1 MNASPTQRAG
11 FPWRRLVAAA
21 VIAGLIG
28 MFWPRLPEYPGA
40 ARSDAL
46 PAETARETRLGRSL
60 GEQISDHPGKSGVHP
75 LYDPLD
81 AFAARYLLTQ
91 AAERTLDIQ
100 YYIWGDDLTGT
111 LMLHALLEAADRG
124 VRVRLLLD
132 DNGIE
137 GLDNKLVVLAGHQN
151 IEVRLFNPFALRW
164 PRWVNYLTDFRR
176 VNRRMHNKSFTADNR
191 ATIVGGRNIADEY
204 FAAGTGLLFADV
216 DVLTVGQVVGDV
228 SEDFDRYWNSESAWP
243 IESLVALPED
253 NPGRRL
259 RREAAELKD
268 DKRAIAYLDN
278 FENSAFVDQFLDGRL
293 AMLWGRA
300 KLVSDDPHK
309 ILDKPG
315 PRGPLSEQLQ
325 ETIGLP
331 GKRIYVVSPYF
342 VPTRNGAKLFTELAE
357 SGVEVTVL
365 TNSLEA
371 TDVAAVH
378 SGYSRFRKRLLKA
391 GVKLYEMQRLS
402 GQERMRGKGP
412 LGSSGSSLHA
422 KTFAVDGERVFV
434 GSFNFDPRS
443 ARLNTE
449 MGLLIDNAELAE
461 QMAVTFAEEVPQ
473 RAYSVHL
480 DGHGGLYWIER
491 TDSGA
496 LRHEH
501 EPHTS
506 VLKRMGVAVLARL
519 PILWLL

>member
-1 MNASPTQRAG
+1 
-11 FPWRRLVAAA
+11 
-21 VIAGLIG
+21 
-28 MFWPRLPEYPGA
+28 MFWPRLPEHRHAEPS
-40 ARSDAL
+40 RAL
-46 PAETARETRLGRSL
+46 PVEAARETRLGRSL
-60 GEQISDHPGKSGVHP
+60 AEQIGDHPDESGIHP

-81 AFAARYLLTQ
+81 AFAARYLLTH
-91 AAERTLDIQ
+91 AAERALDVQ

-111 LMLHALLEAADRG
+111 LMLNALLEAADRG

-137 GLDNKLVVLAGHQN
+137 GLDDWLVALARHER
-151 IEVRLFNPFALRW
+151 IDIRLFNPFAQRR

-176 VNRRMHNKSFTADNR
+176 INRRMHNKSLTADNR

-204 FAAGTGLLFADV
+204 FAAGDGLLFADV
-216 DVLTVGQVVGDV
+216 DVLAVGQVVGEV

-243 IESLVALPED
+243 IEALVEPSTGDAVD
-253 NPGRRL
+253 GL
-259 RREAAELKD
+259 RREAARVED
-268 DKRAIAYLDN
+268 DERAVAYLDN
-278 FENSAFVDQFLDGRL
+278 FEHSRFVERFLDGRL
-293 AMLWGRA
+293 EMIWGHA
-300 KLVSDDPHK
+300 ELLSDDPHK

-315 PRGPLSEQLQ
+315 PKGLLSEQLR

-331 GKRIYVVSPYF
+331 KERMYVVSPYF
-342 VPTRNGAKLFTELAE
+342 VPTRTGAKLFTELAE
-357 SGVEVTVL
+357 SGVEVVVL

-378 SGYSRFRKRLLKA
+378 SGYTRYRKRLLKA
-391 GVKLYEMQRLS
+391 GVKLYEMQRFS

-449 MGLLIDNAELAE
+449 MGLVIDSPELAAELE
-461 QMAVTFAEEVPQ
+461 ETFAVDVPE

-480 DGHGGLYWIER
+480 DDRGGLYWIER
-491 TDSGA
+491 SESGTV
-496 LRHEH
+496 RHEH

-506 VLKRMGVAVLARL
+506 VWKRAWVAILARL
-519 PILWLL
+519 PIIWLL

>member
-1 MNASPTQRAG
+1 
-11 FPWRRLVAAA
+11 
-21 VIAGLIG
+21 
-28 MFWPRLPEYPGA
+28 MFWPRLPEYPDA
-40 ARSDAL
+40 ARSNAL
-46 PAETARETRLGRSL
+46 PIDAARETRLGRSL
-60 GEQISDHPGKSGVHP
+60 GEQISDHPGESGVHP

-81 AFAARYLLTQ
+81 AFAARYLLAH

-137 GLDNKLVVLAGHQN
+137 GLDDKLVALAGHEN

-176 VNRRMHNKSFTADNR
+176 INRRMHNKSFTADNR

-204 FAAGTGLLFADV
+204 FAAGIGLLFSDV
-216 DVLTVGQVVGDV
+216 DVITVGQVVGDV
-228 SEDFDRYWNSESAWP
+228 SADFDRYWNSESAWP
-243 IESLVALPED
+243 IESLVAAPKD
-253 NPGRRL
+253 DPGRRL
-259 RREAAELKD
+259 RLEAAELKD
-268 DKRAIAYLDN
+268 DKRATAYLDN
-278 FENSAFVDQFLDGRL
+278 FEHSTFVEQFLDGRL
-293 AMLWGRA
+293 AMFWGRTA
-300 KLVSDDPHK
+300 LVSDDPHK

-315 PRGPLSEQLQ
+315 PKGSLSEQLQ

-342 VPTRNGAKLFTELAE
+342 VPTRNGAKLFTDLAE
-357 SGVEVTVL
+357 SGVEVVVL

-378 SGYSRFRKRLLKA
+378 SGYTRFRKRLLKA
-391 GVKLYEMQRLS
+391 GVKLYEMQRFS

-443 ARLNTE
+443 AQLNTE
-449 MGLLIDNAELAE
+449 MGLLIDNPQLAE
-461 QMAVTFAEEVPQ
+461 QLAETFAGEVPQ

-480 DGHGGLYWIER
+480 DDEGGLYWIEQ
-491 TDSGA
+491 TEAGA

-506 VLKRMGVAVLARL
+506 VWKRIGVAILARL
-519 PILWLL
+519 PIVWLL